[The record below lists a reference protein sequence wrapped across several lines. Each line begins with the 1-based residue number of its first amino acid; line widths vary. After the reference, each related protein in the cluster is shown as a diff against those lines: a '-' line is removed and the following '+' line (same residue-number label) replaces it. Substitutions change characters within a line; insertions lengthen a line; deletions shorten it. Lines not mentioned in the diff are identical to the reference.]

1 MVILEIG
8 NKTKKMEKV
17 HIFIRMDKNI
27 KANGQKI
34 KNLDKETITIKMGIS
49 TKVNYLIS
57 CRWLER

>member
-8 NKTKKMEKV
+8 SKTKKMEKA

-27 KANGQKI
+27 KDNGQKI
-34 KNLDKETITIKMGIS
+34 KNLDKETIIIKMGTSI
-49 TKVNYLIS
+49 KVTHFIL